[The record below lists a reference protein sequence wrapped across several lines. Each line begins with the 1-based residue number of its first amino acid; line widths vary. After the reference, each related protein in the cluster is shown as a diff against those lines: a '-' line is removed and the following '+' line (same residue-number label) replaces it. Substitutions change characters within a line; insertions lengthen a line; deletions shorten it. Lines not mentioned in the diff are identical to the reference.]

1 VFSPR
6 SVTPVTARCWLIG
19 AGLLLMA
26 VPVPGRMAVAV
37 LLPNHPGRAWGDTAF
52 VVTFFV
58 LPTDVMVVAACYLRT
73 FGR

>member
-1 VFSPR
+1 
-6 SVTPVTARCWLIG
+6 
-19 AGLLLMA
+19 
-26 VPVPGRMAVAV
+26 MAVAV

-73 FGR
+73 LGR